1 MSIIASMTAAQ
12 ISDAISADPSLK
24 ADGVK
29 VLADRYLR
37 QSAKGRKPRW
47 KSVTKL
53 AEYLGYEGA
62 STREAIST
70 FLDSKLSKP
79 AAAPKAKAKA
89 KAKVQLKA
97 EPEQAA
103 FAFTSDPSAALQA
116 LTSGQI
122 KAVKMSLGILKNDEA
137 SPSRR
142 KAATTTLRNYGLI
155 A

>member
-1 MSIIASMTAAQ
+1 MSIIASMTAAE
-12 ISDAISADPSLK
+12 ISDAITADPSLK

-89 KAKVQLKA
+89 QPKA

-103 FAFTSDPSAALQA
+103 FAFTSDPSAALQK

-122 KAVKMSLGILKNDEA
+122 KAVKMSLGILKNAEA

-155 A
+155 V

>member
-1 MSIIASMTAAQ
+1 MSIIASMTAAE
-12 ISDAISADPSLK
+12 ISDAITADPSLK

-62 STREAIST
+62 STREAISA

-79 AAAPKAKAKA
+79 AAAPKPKA
-89 KAKVQLKA
+89 QPKA

-122 KAVKMSLGILKNDEA
+122 KAVKMSLGILKNADA

-155 A
+155 V

>member
-12 ISDAISADPSLK
+12 ISDAITADPSLK

-29 VLADRYLR
+29 ILADRYLR

-89 KAKVQLKA
+89 QPKA
-97 EPEQAA
+97 EPAQAA

-122 KAVKMSLGILKNDEA
+122 KAVKMSLGILKNAEA
-137 SPSRR
+137 SASRR

-155 A
+155 V

>member
-12 ISDAISADPSLK
+12 ISDAITADPSLK

-79 AAAPKAKAKA
+79 AAAPKAKA
-89 KAKVQLKA
+89 QPKA

-122 KAVKMSLGILKNDEA
+122 KAVKMSLGILKNADA

-155 A
+155 V

>member
-1 MSIIASMTAAQ
+1 MTAAQ

-89 KAKVQLKA
+89 QPKA

-103 FAFTSDPSAALQA
+103 FAFTSDPSAALQS

-122 KAVKMSLGILKNDEA
+122 KAVKMSLGILKNDDA

-155 A
+155 V

>member
-1 MSIIASMTAAQ
+1 MSIIASMTAAE
-12 ISDAISADPSLK
+12 ISDAITADPSLK

-53 AEYLGYEGA
+53 AEFLGYEGA
-62 STREAIST
+62 STREAISA

-79 AAAPKAKAKA
+79 TAAPKAKA
-89 KAKVQLKA
+89 QPKA
-97 EPEQAA
+97 EPELAA
-103 FAFTSDPSAALQA
+103 FAFTNAPSAALQA

-122 KAVKMSLGILKNDEA
+122 KAVKMSLGILKNADA

-155 A
+155 V

>member
-89 KAKVQLKA
+89 QPKA

-103 FAFTSDPSAALQA
+103 FAFTSDPSAALQS

-155 A
+155 V

>member
-53 AEYLGYEGA
+53 AEDLGYEGA

-79 AAAPKAKAKA
+79 AAAPKAKAK
-89 KAKVQLKA
+89 VQPKA

-122 KAVKMSLGILKNDEA
+122 KAVKMSLGILKNA
-137 SPSRR
+137 
-142 KAATTTLRNYGLI
+142 
-155 A
+155 

>member
-1 MSIIASMTAAQ
+1 MGVDIDLLDIGVME
-12 ISDAISADPSLK
+12 PSLERP
-24 ADGVK
+24 G
-29 VLADRYLR
+29 
-37 QSAKGRKPRW
+37 
-47 KSVTKL
+47 
-53 AEYLGYEGA
+53 AEYLGDEGA

-79 AAAPKAKAKA
+79 AAAPKAQPKA
-89 KAKVQLKA
+89 QPKA
-97 EPEQAA
+97 EPEQAT

-155 A
+155 V

>member
-89 KAKVQLKA
+89 QPKA